1 MTSTLLTI
9 LLWFCA
15 LGCGL
20 LAGLYFAFSAVIMT
34 ALDRAGPAHGIAA
47 MNSINLTILRSMF
60 MPLFFGTTLG
70 AAGLV
75 QAGLMGQGTRADICM
90 VAGGLLYVLG
100 MFVVTMTANVPLNN
114 RLAMANAASGQAM
127 VTWQNYL
134 TAWTRWNHVRTLASL
149 GASAAFVAALV
160 LRGGA

>member
-1 MTSTLLTI
+1 MLLTI

-34 ALDRAGPAHGIAA
+34 ALDRAGPAHAIAV
-47 MNSINLTILRSMF
+47 MNSINLTILRSLF

-75 QAGLMGQGTRADICM
+75 QAGVMGEHTRADICM
-90 VAGGLLYVLG
+90 IAGGLLYVFG
-100 MFVVTMTANVPLNN
+100 MFVVTMAANVPLNN
-114 RLAMANAASGQAM
+114 RLAAANATSGQAI
-127 VTWQNYL
+127 VTWQHYL
-134 TAWTRWNHVRTLASL
+134 IAWTGWNHARTLASL
-149 GASAAFVAALV
+149 GATAAFLAALV
-160 LRGGA
+160 LRSGAG